1 MPWGTLTL
9 SQNCLALALWQRRFI
24 PGVTHMKSFL
34 LSAVLGFVLV
44 TAAQAKSD
52 KVAPKQ
58 ATSPTPSPAVAS
70 PSSAPSVA
78 QPWLQLE
85 ITPLEKEI
93 VKQHLADIRAAQ
105 GKKSA
110 PGKALPPGLAKKA
123 ARSEKLPPGWQKKI
137 ARGEVI
143 PQTVYA
149 QAQPLPAVVIRT
161 LPPPPA
167 GTILVTLDGKLVRLL
182 EATRT
187 IVDVFELK

>member
-1 MPWGTLTL
+1 
-9 SQNCLALALWQRRFI
+9 
-24 PGVTHMKSFL
+24 MKSFL

-52 KVAPKQ
+52 KTAPKQ
-58 ATSPTPSPAVAS
+58 ATSPTPSPAVSS
-70 PSSAPSVA
+70 PSAPSVA
-78 QPWLQLE
+78 QPWLHLE

-105 GKKSA
+105 SKKSA
-110 PGKALPPGLAKKA
+110 PGKALPPGLAKKV
-123 ARSEKLPPGWQKKI
+123 ARGEKLPPGWQKKI
-137 ARGEVI
+137 VRGEVI